1 MLGILGYNI
10 ITYQTLVL
18 FQQEERETWAM
29 SLEPWGVIQEEKKN
43 DDSLSFWAQLHFW
56 LPCFSQISIN
66 PIIKNYL
73 YNLILLLYSKSFHNL
88 SKGQVRKCV

>member
-18 FQQEERETWAM
+18 FQQEEREAWAM

-43 DDSLSFWAQLHFW
+43 DDSLSFWAQLHF
-56 LPCFSQISIN
+56 
-66 PIIKNYL
+66 
-73 YNLILLLYSKSFHNL
+73 
-88 SKGQVRKCV
+88 